1 MSEHY
6 VFSSIMY
13 NFTNI
18 YEFIFPFILLIRF
31 GNYCN
36 FNIKDIRNGI
46 VETKWWNIVFY
57 IVYNIVNVILWWKG
71 IEYLDYTIESSILN
85 FGFKMTVLSGIVL
98 VIISPAISIWNQKI
112 FWKGFEFIN
121 DFDNSMLEIG
131 CKVNN
136 NKNFILSA
144 SYFLFTNALSFSI
157 AISSSVKLGLDVM
170 FLTYLP
176 SFHFMLI
183 ISFYNIL
190 LNATILRLQLL
201 NRFLEEKFLTNTT
214 DTTENCISL
223 LEKISARFD
232 NLTQSISCLNR
243 YLSFQILM
251 CCIFDLVYSLF
262 TIFGVFSF
270 FLHDFNETT
279 RASLLHN
286 VLWMIF
292 YFQYILTLIIL
303 GSKISNEVRFKL
315 IQIYKNC

>member
-1 MSEHY
+1 M
-6 VFSSIMY
+6 F
-13 NFTNI
+13 NFKNI
-18 YEFIFPFILLIRF
+18 YEFTFPFILLIRF

-36 FNIKDIRNGI
+36 FNIKDVKNGI
-46 VETKWWNIVFY
+46 IETKWWNTVFY
-57 IVYNIVNVILWWKG
+57 ITYNIVNIFLWWKG

-98 VIISPAISIWNQKI
+98 VVISPAICIWNQKT
-112 FWKGFEFIN
+112 FWKGFKFIN
-121 DFDNSMLEIG
+121 DFDVSMLEID
-131 CKVNN
+131 CKVDN
-136 NKNFILSA
+136 NKNFLLSA
-144 SYFLFTNALSFSI
+144 SYFLLTNAISFSI
-157 AISSSVKLGLDVM
+157 AISSSVKLGFNVM

-176 SFHFMLI
+176 SFHFMFI
-183 ISFYNIL
+183 ISFYIIL

-201 NRFLEEKFLTNTT
+201 NRFLEVKFLNSSIT
-214 DTTENCISL
+214 DTTENCIAL
-223 LEKISARFD
+223 LEKLSERFD

-286 VLWMIF
+286 VLWMLF

-303 GSKISNEVRFKL
+303 GSRISNEV
-315 IQIYKNC
+315 